1 MPPSLIEAQVRD
13 RLERLRLRHM
23 ATVLERICAEA
34 SAGGQSYLDFRDR
47 LLEAELGV
55 REERGTLA
63 RTRLAHLPFR
73 KTLADFD
80 FTFQPSLDKQAV
92 HELFT
97 LRFVTA
103 AENVLLLGP
112 PGVGKTHL
120 AVALA
125 LAAIHHG
132 YEAYFITLPQLVDY
146 LNSGAT
152 TATAKLKMLLRP
164 KVLVIDELGYLPL
177 DRSAAN
183 GLFDLVSRRYERGSI
198 ILTSNKSYGEWGSVF
213 PEVAIAS
220 ALLDRLLHHA
230 TTLTIRGDSY
240 RLKDKRRAGV
250 VPQVQ
255 SGSSDPRE
263 EGISRR

>member
-1 MPPSLIEAQVRD
+1 MPPALIEAQVRD

-23 ATVLERICAEA
+23 ATVLDRVCAEA
-34 SAGGQSYLDFRDR
+34 STGERSYLDFLDR
-47 LLEAELGV
+47 LLEAELAV
-55 REERGTLA
+55 REERGVETK
-63 RTRLAHLPFR
+63 TRLAHLPFR

-80 FTFQPSLDKQAV
+80 FSFQPGVDKQQV
-92 HELFT
+92 QELFT
-97 LRFVTA
+97 LRFITA

-132 YEAYFITLPQLVDY
+132 IDAYFITLPQLVDY
-146 LNSGAT
+146 LSSGPA
-152 TATAKLKMLLRP
+152 TATAKLKLLVRP
-164 KVLVIDELGYLPL
+164 KLLVIDELGYLPL
-177 DRSAAN
+177 DRTAAN

-198 ILTSNKSYGEWGSVF
+198 ILTSNKSYGEWGSLF

-230 TTLTIRGDSY
+230 TTITIRGDSY

-250 VPQVQ
+250 FQQLEPDSSGPQ
-255 SGSSDPRE
+255 R
-263 EGISRR
+263 

>member
-1 MPPSLIEAQVRD
+1 MPPLLLEAQVRD
-13 RLERLRLRHM
+13 RLERLRLRQM
-23 ATVLERICAEA
+23 ATVLDRVCAEA
-34 SAGGQSYLDFRDR
+34 STADRGYLDFLDR

-55 REERGTLA
+55 REERGVEA

-80 FTFQPSLDKQAV
+80 FGFQPGLDKQQV
-92 HELFT
+92 QELFT

-132 YEAYFITLPQLVDY
+132 AEAYFITLPQLVDY
-146 LNSGAT
+146 LSSGTA
-152 TATAKLKMLLRP
+152 TATAKLKVLLRP

-177 DRSAAN
+177 DRTAAN

-230 TTLTIRGDSY
+230 TTITIRGDRY

-250 VPQVQ
+250 FHRLDNEPSTS
-255 SGSSDPRE
+255 SG
-263 EGISRR
+263 